1 MILNS
6 NRKFKMWA
14 YIVSHSSLLLRS
26 EMTYSD
32 QDNYSEDTAYNIDL
46 EFFGVNYINI
56 PTNLDELAIKEITI
70 EELAIDI
77 LIDLLKYN
85 MKIFEIESKK
95 KKYYIIASGLLIGKN
110 KWEDQ
115 DRIFDYNSN
124 LKHDEVVFQS
134 N

>member
-1 MILNS
+1 
-6 NRKFKMWA
+6 MWA